1 MTENIQIGTK
11 KYNRFSFYKKLLTDS
26 FSKFFKEDIFT
37 QSAALAYYMIF
48 ALPPMLIIILWL
60 VGLWY
65 EEELV
70 RGAVFEEFRVLM
82 GADGTRQLMNTLEK
96 ITSKKPTLWATVI
109 GVASLL
115 FMVSTVF
122 VTIKQEL
129 NRIFEVDAKKSIGKE
144 IWMTILN
151 RFLSIA
157 MLSIIALIL
166 TVSMVIN
173 ALITTFSESMEK
185 WIGGYTSWLS
195 ISGFV
200 VLNLLILTLLFSI
213 AFRYVPDTRLKWSNT
228 WFGAFFTAVLFVAGK
243 SLISYAIG
251 NSQVSNFYDAAGSFL
266 VLMLWVYYASAIFYF
281 GAIITQ
287 CRSRLLMQS
296 KK

>member
-1 MTENIQIGTK
+1 MINTGIHTH
-11 KYNRFSFYKKLLTDS
+11 FSFYKKLLKNS

-70 RGAVFEEFRVLM
+70 RGAVFDEFGVLM
-82 GADGTRQLMNTLEK
+82 GADGASQIMNTLEK
-96 ITSKKPTLWATVI
+96 ISSRKPTLLATII
-109 GVASLL
+109 GVVSLL

-129 NRIFEVDAKKSIGKE
+129 NRIFEVNVKKTIGKA

-166 TVSMVIN
+166 TISMVIN
-173 ALITTFSESMEK
+173 ALITTFSENMEK
-185 WIGGYTSWLS
+185 WIGEYTNWLS
-195 ISGFV
+195 IIGFV
-200 VLNLLILTLLFSI
+200 LLNLLILTLLFAI
-213 AFRYVPDTRLKWSNT
+213 TFRYVPENKLKWGDT

-243 SLISYAIG
+243 SFIG
-251 NSQVSNFYDAAGSFL
+251 FFIGKSQVSSFYDAAGSFL
-266 VLMLWVYYASAIFYF
+266 VLMLWVYYTSMIFYF
-281 GAIITQ
+281 GAIMTY
-287 CRSRLLMQS
+287 CRAKLLLQS
-296 KK
+296 KE